1 MFQKIYRGFRCEDV
15 SWWHSR
21 ENIRVEIIF
30 ETKNQEDTPEVPQ
43 EVKLS
48 SNDNVMTS
56 SATSASV
63 SEQRDREIEQVRS
76 MVASLKER
84 NIRLTRLNMALSI
97 ELKDI
102 ISERVLLEGK

>member
-1 MFQKIYRGFRCEDV
+1 MFQKLYSFYRGLG
-15 SWWHSR
+15 
-21 ENIRVEIIF
+21 IRTSNF
-30 ETKNQEDTPEVPQ
+30 ETLDQEETPEVPQ

-102 ISERVLLEGK
+102 ISERVLLEGMYNDYVIPIT

>member
-1 MFQKIYRGFRCEDV
+1 MRK
-15 SWWHSR
+15 
-21 ENIRVEIIF
+21 F
-30 ETKNQEDTPEVPQ
+30 ETLNQEETPEVPQ

-102 ISERVLLEGK
+102 ISERVLLEGT